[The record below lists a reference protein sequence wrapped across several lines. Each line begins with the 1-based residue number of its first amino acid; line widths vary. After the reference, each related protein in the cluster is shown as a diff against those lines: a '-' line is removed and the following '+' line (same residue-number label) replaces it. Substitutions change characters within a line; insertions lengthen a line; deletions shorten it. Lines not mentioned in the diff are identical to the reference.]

1 MQVEVIISTPV
12 EYISEREIID
22 LVSFAAEAALESEYI
37 RGPKHITV
45 LLGNNED
52 IKSLNLKFNGLDQ
65 VTDVL
70 SFNQNDGWENGV
82 PPQTDVDPF
91 QSSGEDLLL
100 GEIIISL
107 PQVRKQAK
115 QNNVAPRKEL
125 AMLIIHGILHL
136 LGYDH
141 AKELEKKI
149 MFNKTSKILDKVTS
163 FFSSSD
169 FNFAGI

>member
-1 MQVEVIISTPV
+1 MQVEVIVSTPV
-12 EYISEREIID
+12 ESISEHEIID
-22 LVSFAAEAALESEYI
+22 LVSFTVEAALDFEHTG
-37 RGPKHITV
+37 GPRHITV
-45 LLGNNED
+45 LLGNDND
-52 IKSLNLKFNGLDQ
+52 IRSLNLKFNGLDQ

-82 PPQTDVDPF
+82 PPQTSFDPF
-91 QSSGEDLLL
+91 QSSDEDPLL

-125 AMLIIHGILHL
+125 AMLTIHGVLHL

-141 AKELEKKI
+141 SKELERNN
-149 MFNKTSKILDKVTS
+149 MFSKTSKILEKVTF
-163 FFSSSD
+163 FFSNSD

>member
-1 MQVEVIISTPV
+1 
-12 EYISEREIID
+12 
-22 LVSFAAEAALESEYI
+22 
-37 RGPKHITV
+37 
-45 LLGNNED
+45 
-52 IKSLNLKFNGLDQ
+52 
-65 VTDVL
+65 
-70 SFNQNDGWENGV
+70 
-82 PPQTDVDPF
+82 
-91 QSSGEDLLL
+91 SGEDLLL